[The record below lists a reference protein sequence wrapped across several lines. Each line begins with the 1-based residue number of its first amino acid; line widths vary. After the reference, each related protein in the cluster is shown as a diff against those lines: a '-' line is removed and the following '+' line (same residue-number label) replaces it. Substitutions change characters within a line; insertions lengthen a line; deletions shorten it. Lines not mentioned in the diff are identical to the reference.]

1 MQSKKPIVEDF
12 IKGAKASQAEKI
24 ITEPAP
30 ETAPPSLM
38 AIRGEVTFPL
48 HVPRDMHTKWKKFAH
63 KAERSLHD
71 FICTAVQEKIAN
83 MEDANH

>member
-12 IKGAKASQAEKI
+12 IKGAKASQAETKVP
-24 ITEPAP
+24 EPAP
-30 ETAPPSLM
+30 EPPSLTT
-38 AIRGEVTFPL
+38 IRGEVTFPL
-48 HVPRDMHTKWKKFAH
+48 HVPRDMHSKWKKFAH